1 MPVWLNLRIKV
12 LLVVAALAFALFL
25 WNPRPAPRRVG
36 TPTGTGGGVMEGLR
50 QLPAAVQQLL
60 TTAMKETPKPRISP
74 EARLALEER
83 ARGPWGRDPF
93 ALEAA
98 QLKAQ
103 AEAGQNFAA
112 SLHLSGVVWDGAR
125 LRAVINDSVV
135 KVGDELDG
143 VRIVAIERDRVTVS
157 KGTRRH
163 VLRLGE

>member
-1 MPVWLNLRIKV
+1 MPGWLNLRVKV
-12 LLVVAALAFALFL
+12 LLIIAVLAFALFL

-36 TPTGTGGGVMEGLR
+36 RPTDSGGGVMEGLR

-60 TTAMKETPKPRISP
+60 STAMKETPKPGMAP

-98 QLKAQ
+98 QPKAL

-112 SLHLSGVVWDGAR
+112 SLHVSGIVWDGAR

-135 KVGDELDG
+135 KVGDELNG
-143 VRIVAIERDRVTVS
+143 IRIVAIERDRVTVS

-163 VLRLGE
+163 VLRLGP